1 MVLRRS
7 LQRYSLKKSPEDV
20 IEESKDPS
28 RSLKKP
34 LTALDL
40 TVLGVGAIIGAGIFV
55 YAGLGAQIAGPHII
69 WSFVLVGFICAL
81 AGLAYAEM
89 AAAIPTSGSAYA
101 YTYSALG
108 ETLAWILG
116 WALVLEYAVGA
127 AAVAIGWSANFVG
140 FMRGVFGVE
149 LPANLTTG
157 FLAGGFINLPAIVL
171 VGLITV
177 VLVIGA
183 KESAKL
189 AGVMVGIK
197 LAIITIIIAVGSFF
211 IKGGNLSLAPP
222 PSPSGT
228 SYSPLVPLGPF
239 FSRASACSPSH
250 GAPSTSVSARP
261 TRRRSAPPWG

>member
-1 MVLRRS
+1 MGFLGDA
-7 LQRYSLKKSPEDV
+7 LKRYGLKKDIHHHIAESNDPE
-20 IEESKDPS
+20 
-28 RSLKKP
+28 RSLKKT

-149 LPANLTTG
+149 LPASLTTG
-157 FLAGGFINLPAIVL
+157 FLASGAVNLPAIAL
-171 VGLITV
+171 VGLIPTV
-177 VLVIGA
+177 LATGA
-183 KESAKL
+183 KERARL
-189 AGVMVGIK
+189 AAVMVCIK
-197 LAIITIIIAVGSFF
+197 PAITLVIIG
-211 IKGGNLSLAPP
+211 
-222 PSPSGT
+222 
-228 SYSPLVPLGPF
+228 
-239 FSRASACSPSH
+239 
-250 GAPSTSVSARP
+250 
-261 TRRRSAPPWG
+261 